1 MKLIKRFI
9 FQKQF
14 IENLE
19 WKYDNLK
26 CCGNCKKKLFDN
38 SYVLMCTD
46 LNLPMNPE
54 WVCQSWKNDF
64 RMKTERM
71 I

>member
-1 MKLIKRFI
+1 MKIIKRFI

-19 WKYDNLK
+19 WKYENLK
-26 CCGNCKKKLFDN
+26 CCGNCKFKNIDSN
-38 SYVLMCTD
+38 YVLICPKI
-46 LNLPMNPE
+46 NLPMNPE

-64 RMKTERM
+64 RMRTERT